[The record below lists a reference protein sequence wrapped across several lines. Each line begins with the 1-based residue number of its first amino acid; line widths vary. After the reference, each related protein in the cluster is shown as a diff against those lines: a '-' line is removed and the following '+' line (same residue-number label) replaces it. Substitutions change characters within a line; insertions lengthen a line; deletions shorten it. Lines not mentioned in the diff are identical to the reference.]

1 MMRAASRHE
10 QEGVSM
16 YRLTVVYDHPDE
28 PEKFLKHYREV
39 HAPLTAKLPN
49 LLAFEWG
56 VCETPDGSKPEY
68 FFVAVLDWETKEDAL
83 ASMATP
89 VGREGSADLANL
101 TRPGEFHLSFTEVE
115 KVV

>member
-1 MMRAASRHE
+1 MMRVASRHD
-10 QEGVSM
+10 QEGVPM

-28 PEKFLKHYREV
+28 PEQFLKHYREV

-56 VCETPDGSKPEY
+56 VCETPNGAKPEY
-68 FFVAVLDWETKEDAL
+68 FVIAVLDWETKEDAL
-83 ASMATP
+83 ASLATS
-89 VGREGSADLANL
+89 VGRESSADLRKFAK
-101 TRPGEFHLSFTEVE
+101 PGQFHMSFADVA